1 MTPMEL
7 GDLVRQAV
15 GGSVALAL
23 PVAFVAGL
31 VSFFSPC
38 VLPLVPGYLSYATG
52 MSATAITTGQ
62 AARGPV
68 GRGRLL
74 IGTLGFVGGFAAVF
88 TATGALMGSVGAA
101 LIAWQRPLM
110 MVAGLVSI
118 GLGLV
123 FAGWLPLGQGTR
135 RLNLLPRLG
144 VAASPLLGIVF
155 GLGWTPCIGP
165 ALSVVLSLALNE
177 GTALRGGV
185 LAFVYALG
193 LGLPFV
199 VAGLAF
205 DRLGLTLGWVRRHH
219 RGIQTAG
226 GVAMM
231 LVGVLLLTGWWD
243 AFMAILRQWTSNFTV
258 AI

>member
-1 MTPMEL
+1 MTY
-7 GDLVRQAV
+7 
-15 GGSVALAL
+15 S
-23 PVAFVAGL
+23 
-31 VSFFSPC
+31 
-38 VLPLVPGYLSYATG
+38 
-52 MSATAITTGQ
+52 
-62 AARGPV
+62 
-68 GRGRLL
+68 
-74 IGTLGFVGGFAAVF
+74 
-88 TATGALMGSVGAA
+88 
-101 LIAWQRPLM
+101 
-110 MVAGLVSI
+110 
-118 GLGLV
+118 
-123 FAGWLPLGQGTR
+123 LGQGTR

-185 LAFVYALG
+185 LAFVYAVG

-205 DRLGLTLGWVRRHH
+205 DRLGLTLAWVRRHH
-219 RGIQTAG
+219 RAIQIAG
-226 GVAMM
+226 GLPMI

-243 AFMAILRQWTSNFTV
+243 IMMAILRQWTSNFTV

>member
-1 MTPMEL
+1 MIPLEL
-7 GDLVRQAV
+7 ADWVREAV

-23 PVAFVAGL
+23 PVALLAGL

-38 VLPLVPGYLSYATG
+38 VLPLLPGYLSYATG
-52 MSATAITTGQ
+52 LGAAEITAGTGP
-62 AARGPV
+62 RRRV
-68 GRGRLL
+68 LV
-74 IGTLGFVGGFAAVF
+74 GTLGFVAGFAVVF
-88 TATGALMGSVGAA
+88 VTSGALVGSVGAA

-110 MVAGLVSI
+110 VVAGLLAI

-123 FAGWLPLGQGTR
+123 FTGWLPLGQGTW
-135 RLNLLPRLG
+135 RLNVLPRLG

-177 GTALRGGV
+177 ATALRGGV
-185 LAFVYALG
+185 LAFAYAIG

-199 VAGLAF
+199 VAALAF
-205 DRLGLTLGWVRRHH
+205 DRLGGTLGWVRRHH
-219 RGIQTAG
+219 RAIQVVG

-231 LVGVLLLTGWWD
+231 AVGLLLVTGWWD
-243 AFMAILRQWTSNFTV
+243 ALMGGLRNWAASYQV
-258 AI
+258 VI